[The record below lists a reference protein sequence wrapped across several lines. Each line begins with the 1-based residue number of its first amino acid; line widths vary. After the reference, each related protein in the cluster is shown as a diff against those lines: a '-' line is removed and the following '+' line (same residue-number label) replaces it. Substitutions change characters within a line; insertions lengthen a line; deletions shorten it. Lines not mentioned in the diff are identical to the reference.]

1 MLWQFTIRLKGV
13 DIMTDDLIES
23 LFAAGCT
30 DGTPTS
36 SNGSSWIGFD
46 READTLDAAIR
57 SAVADVCRAGCTIE
71 RIEIEHEELSQ
82 WQTA

>member
-1 MLWQFTIRLKGV
+1 MVWRFTIRLRNV
-13 DIMTDDLIES
+13 AELTDELIEA

-30 DGTPTS
+30 DATPAS
-36 SNGSSWIGFD
+36 SQGSAWVGFD

-57 SAVADVCRAGCTIE
+57 SAVKDLRTVGLEVARV
-71 RIEIEHEELSQ
+71 EIEDEELVQ